1 MNRRKAPLLMA
12 LALLLAGTAVLLTR
26 PLPESGVPPG
36 ASPARR
42 EATSPT
48 GATPG
53 VPRALARPPG
63 TPTEPP
69 DTTRSDE
76 ELIAALRARYG
87 GRLHEPH
94 TQMRL
99 LEQLMRHFQ
108 QLNPAG
114 WEADLVA
121 LVRRAFPEQAEL
133 LAQRLR
139 QRVEYGRWMEEH
151 QKELLGL
158 PEAERRAAVW
168 AERERLFGKDV
179 AERLWAG
186 ELRSAAVSDALGAID
201 ALPQASM
208 GERLERYQKSLAQTY
223 GEESPEYVRAH
234 QQELMNRFLDLGSVQ
249 RELSAMPPEERA
261 RSLREVRRGMGLDE
275 AALERWKELDLRRD
289 TRWELG
295 ERYMAERAAL
305 TQQSPGPELDAR
317 LAELRARYFPDEA
330 QTLAEEEASGFFR
343 FNQPRQWGRN

>member
-1 MNRRKAPLLMA
+1 MNRRKAPLLLA

-26 PLPESGVPPG
+26 PLPEPG
-36 ASPARR
+36 AHPEASPARR

-63 TPTEPP
+63 TPPETP
-69 DTTRSDE
+69 DTARSED

-108 QLNPAG
+108 QLDPTG
-114 WEADLVA
+114 WEARLLA

-168 AERERLFGKDV
+168 AERERLFGEDV

-186 ELRSAAVSDALGAID
+186 ELRAAAVSDALGAID
-201 ALPQASM
+201 ALPQASV

-223 GEESPEYVRAH
+223 GDESPEYVHAH

-249 RELSAMPPEERA
+249 RELSAMSPEARA
-261 RSLREVRRGMGLDE
+261 RSLREVRQGMGLDE

-295 ERYMAERAAL
+295 ERYMAERATLA
-305 TQQSPGPELDAR
+305 QQASGPELDAR